1 MEKLLLLAPCL
12 GWRCEGASPS
22 GQAVFNSRYTSVQK
36 DEPTRQGPV
45 SLLSWIPG
53 RGASMADGVEIHG
66 LTGRAQTLRD
76 GGLSR
81 AQGSMKLEPPA
92 VGQAGNGS
100 PPLGH
105 AMCRRPPCFPPTG
118 AAARCDALLAQRRVD
133 SVKVWVPRR
142 LRRGSVP
149 VLRSETALETCPTG
163 TRPRDSPPPGAASR
177 LSPPGECGARNP
189 PPAPAPAAVNRW
201 ARPRGFHLRLMPPSG
216 APKPTPDHDLTLQ
229 RRSLPWSHPLPPCA
243 AVPCSVLP
251 RLCPAARAVEPPGP
265 LSHPVVEHAPPSPP
279 SLSPSF
285 IPPFFFLVPTLAR
298 EG

>member
-1 MEKLLLLAPCL
+1 MSCGYYSGPWRHQGARQRSSGRRAGWRPLGLSAGLPGLAAWRAGSMLAPLGGLINLEQRKPRDGNLHGKLLLLAPCL

-105 AMCRRPPCFPPTG
+105 AMCRRPPCFPPTRCSG
-118 AAARCDALLAQRRVD
+118 AMRRFVSAAE
-133 SVKVWVPRR
+133 
-142 LRRGSVP
+142 G
-149 VLRSETALETCPTG
+149 
-163 TRPRDSPPPGAASR
+163 R
-177 LSPPGECGARNP
+177 LSEGMGTSS
-189 PPAPAPAAVNRW
+189 PAQGL
-201 ARPRGFHLRLMPPSG
+201 RP
-216 APKPTPDHDLTLQ
+216 
-229 RRSLPWSHPLPPCA
+229 
-243 AVPCSVLP
+243 SV
-251 RLCPAARAVEPPGP
+251 AQ
-265 LSHPVVEHAPPSPP
+265 
-279 SLSPSF
+279 
-285 IPPFFFLVPTLAR
+285 
-298 EG
+298 